1 MHVFGFVVNPIAGM
15 GGRVG
20 LKGTD
25 NVVEE
30 AIERGAEPVSG
41 ERALR
46 MLKVLVRA
54 RNECKRELPI
64 TWVTVSGNMGAALLE
79 EAGFSSQEYTV
90 LHECADIT
98 TREDTKKACREFQT
112 HNAELIVFC
121 GGDGTA
127 RDIFEVVDAE
137 TPVVGI
143 PAGVKMHS
151 GVFGVNP
158 ESVAEVIL
166 AFVEGNLGLSEVEIM
181 DLDEIA
187 YRKGE
192 WRIDLHGIAVT
203 PFEDSYIQSAKMMVR
218 GPSEEELKKEIAEYL
233 LELMEEDT
241 LYILGSGS
249 TLRTVGEEL
258 GIDKTLLGIDAV
270 VNRTLIGKD
279 VNEKELLRLLGEYDR
294 STLIVSP
301 IGAQGFILGRGNQQL
316 SPAVIKKI
324 GIDRIMVVATPT
336 KLQQTEALRVDTN
349 DSDLDRAFSEKK
361 YFRVITGYHTMAVR
375 NVEVQ
380 VARRSLEKR
389 GGIF

>member
-1 MHVFGFVVNPIAGM
+1 MHVLGFVVNPIAGM

-30 AIERGAEPVSG
+30 AIKKGAEPVSG

-46 MLKVLVRA
+46 TLKMLVRA
-54 RNECKRELPI
+54 RTEYKREIPI
-64 TWVTVSGNMGAALLE
+64 TWVTVSGKMGADLLE
-79 EAGFSSQEYTV
+79 RAGFSPQEYV
-90 LHECADIT
+90 VVSKCAETT
-98 TREDTKKACREFQT
+98 TRKDTQEACREFQ
-112 HNAELIVFC
+112 NRNVELIVFC

-127 RDIFEVVDAE
+127 RDIFEMVDAK
-137 TPVVGI
+137 TPIVGI

-158 ESVAEVIL
+158 ESVAEVII

-181 DLDEIA
+181 DLDEKA

-192 WRIDLHGIAVT
+192 WKIDLHGIAVT
-203 PFEDSYIQSAKMMVR
+203 PFEDTYIQSAKMMVR
-218 GPSEEELKKEIAEYL
+218 GPSEEELKKEIAEYV

-249 TLRTVGEEL
+249 TLGAVGEEL

-270 VNRTLIGKD
+270 VNRKLIEKD
-279 VNEKELLRLLGEYDR
+279 LSEKELLHLLEEYDH
-294 STLIVSP
+294 SKLIVSP

-324 GIDRIMVVATPT
+324 GIDNIMVVATPT
-336 KLQQTEALRVDTN
+336 KLLQTESLRVDTN
-349 DSDLDRAFSEKK
+349 DTELDEAFSEKR
-361 YFRVITGYHTMAVR
+361 YFKVITGYHTMAVR
-375 NVEVQ
+375 NIEVQ
-380 VARRSLEKR
+380 M
-389 GGIF
+389 

>member
-1 MHVFGFVVNPIAGM
+1 MHVLGFVVNPIAGM

-30 AIERGAEPVSG
+30 AIKKGAEPVSG

-46 MLKVLVRA
+46 TLKMLVRA
-54 RNECKRELPI
+54 RTEYRREVPI
-64 TWVTVSGNMGAALLE
+64 TWVTVSGNMGADLLE
-79 EAGFSSQEYTV
+79 RAGFSPQEYV
-90 LHECADIT
+90 IVSKCAETT
-98 TREDTKKACREFQT
+98 TRKDTQEACREFQ
-112 HNAELIVFC
+112 NRNVELIVFC

-127 RDIFEVVDAE
+127 RDIFEVVDAK
-137 TPVVGI
+137 TPIVGI

-158 ESVAEVIL
+158 ESVAEVII

-181 DLDEIA
+181 DLDEKA
-187 YRKGE
+187 YREGE
-192 WRIDLHGIAVT
+192 WKIDLHGIAVT

-218 GPSEEELKKEIAEYL
+218 GPSEEELKKEIANYI
-233 LELMEEDT
+233 LELMEKDT

-249 TLRTVGEEL
+249 TLGAVGEEL

-270 VNRTLIGKD
+270 VNKKLVEKD
-279 VNEKELLRLLGEYDR
+279 LSEKELLHLLEEYNY
-294 STLIVSP
+294 SKLIVSP

-324 GIDRIMVVATPT
+324 GIDNIMVVATPT

-349 DSDLDRAFSEKK
+349 DTELDEAFSEKR
-361 YFRVITGYHTMAVR
+361 YFKVITGYHTMAVR
-375 NVEVQ
+375 NIEVH
-380 VARRSLEKR
+380 
-389 GGIF
+389 I